1 MISKFNLKGKVA
13 VITGGAGVLGSCIAS
28 SFCESGVKVV
38 ILDRSDDEIE
48 KLINSLKSN
57 GGEAIGFKCDVLSKK
72 SIQDI
77 CLKIIQK
84 WKRVDILLNAAGGNM
99 PGATIGIDQNIF
111 DLSIEDFEKVTELNL
126 NGSVIPCLVFG
137 EIMSKQG
144 SGVIINYSSMSVDRV
159 ITRVV
164 GYSASKAAIE
174 NFTRWMAVEMALK
187 FNGKIRVN
195 AIAPGFFIGNQNRE
209 LLINNDG
216 SYTDR
221 GNTIIKN
228 TPMGRFGEAKELNG
242 AIQFLCSDAASF
254 ITGIVLPIDGGFSS
268 FSGV

>member
-1 MISKFNLKGKVA
+1 MAAK
-13 VITGGAGVLGSCIAS
+13 
-28 SFCESGVKVV
+28 
-38 ILDRSDDEIE
+38 R
-48 KLINSLKSN
+48 NS
-57 GGEAIGFKCDVLSKK
+57 IIKCDVLSKK

-195 AIAPGFFIGNQNRE
+195 AIAPGFFIGNQNRA